1 MGRNKYP
8 EITERRILE
17 TAMKL
22 FIEKGYEQT
31 TLQDIADAIGMTR
44 GAIYHHFKDKAEMV
58 DSVMACMFHKTV
70 PYEEIKGDSGW
81 SALEKIRQILI
92 HALNADEQVYVYFP
106 LSRSLINNPKLAAA
120 YLYFTKNNLTAI
132 FCELLK
138 EGMEDKSIQ
147 AEDPEIMAELLS
159 VIFNLWISP
168 IIFMDS
174 KERFIAKLRYA
185 SDILNHEGLPIMDQE
200 VTAAFEKII
209 AALPESNAEIS

>member
-8 EITERRILE
+8 EITENRILE

-70 PYEEIKGDSGW
+70 PYDEIKSDKEI
-81 SALEKIRQILI
+81 SALEKIRRILI
-92 HALNADEQVYVYFP
+92 YAVTADEQVDIYFP

-120 YLYFTKNNLTAI
+120 YIDFTKNNLTAV
-132 FCELLK
+132 FCGLIK
-138 EGMEDKSIQ
+138 EGMEDGTIGVK
-147 AEDPEIMAELLS
+147 EPEIMAELLS
-159 VIFNLWISP
+159 VVFNLWISP

-174 KERFIAKLRYA
+174 KEKFTAKLKYA
-185 SDILNHEGLPIMDQE
+185 ADILEGVGLPIMNQE
-200 VTAAFEKII
+200 VKDAFEKII
-209 AALPESNAEIS
+209 AALPET

>member
-8 EITERRILE
+8 EITESRILE

-70 PYEEIKGDSGW
+70 PYEEIRSNQDM
-81 SALEKIRQILI
+81 SALKKIKTILV
-92 HALNADEQVYVYFP
+92 HALTANEQVDVYFP
-106 LSRSLINNPKLAAA
+106 LSKSLLHNPKLAAA
-120 YLYFTKNNLTAI
+120 YLYFTKNNLTTI

-138 EGMEDKSIQ
+138 EGKEDGSLQ
-147 AEDPEIMAELLS
+147 TEEPEIMAELLS

-174 KERFIAKLRYA
+174 REKFTAKLRYA
-185 SDILNHEGLPIMDQE
+185 SDILDSVGLPVMDQE
-200 VTAAFEKII
+200 VNAAFEKIML
-209 AALPESNAEIS
+209 ALPES

>member
-8 EITERRILE
+8 EITENRILE

-70 PYEEIKGDSGW
+70 PYDEIKSDKEI
-81 SALEKIRQILI
+81 SALEKIRRILI
-92 HALNADEQVYVYFP
+92 YAVTADEQVGIYFT
-106 LSRSLINNPKLAAA
+106 LSKSLVNNPKLAAA
-120 YLYFTKNNLTAI
+120 YIDFTKNNLTEI
-132 FCELLK
+132 FCELIK
-138 EGMEDKSIQ
+138 EGMEDGTIGVK
-147 AEDPEIMAELLS
+147 DPEIMAELLS
-159 VIFNLWISP
+159 VVFNLWISP

-174 KERFIAKLRYA
+174 KEKFTAKLKYA
-185 SDILNHEGLPIMDQE
+185 ADILEGVGLPIMNQE
-200 VTAAFEKII
+200 VKDAFEKII
-209 AALPESNAEIS
+209 AALPET

>member
-8 EITERRILE
+8 EITENLILE

-70 PYEEIKGDSGW
+70 PYEEIKSNREI
-81 SALEKIRQILI
+81 SALEKIRRILI
-92 HALNADEQVYVYFP
+92 YAVTADEQVGVYFL
-106 LSRSLINNPKLAAA
+106 LSRSLVNNPKLAAA
-120 YLYFTKNNLTAI
+120 YIDFTKNNLTAV
-132 FCELLK
+132 FCELIK
-138 EGMEDKSIQ
+138 EGMEDGTIGVK
-147 AEDPEIMAELLS
+147 EPEIMAELLS
-159 VIFNLWISP
+159 VVFNLWISP

-174 KERFIAKLRYA
+174 KEKFTAKLKYA
-185 SDILNHEGLPIMDQE
+185 ADILAGVGLPIMNQE
-200 VTAAFEKII
+200 VEDAFEKII
-209 AALPESNAEIS
+209 AALPE